1 MNDQELPTQNF
12 GSCLRSK
19 MNYIIIC
26 VHCIC
31 ESSFSCGFFLGIPKY
46 EGPSDSLQTWSLRE
60 TNCSILPRSKSQFQN
75 ISMATGE
82 NIYKTTWLPTKK
94 VAQDIWFL
102 YIYIY
107 SYIHDTLPEINVDD
121 SCADVFYIWYMIY
134 IYKSYTNILQFRL
147 VLNKSKLLN
156 DIPSPIDSW
165 WQERRVG
172 SRCIWGRSLIDNLQN
187 ET

>member
-1 MNDQELPTQNF
+1 MNHHFPAD
-12 GSCLRSK
+12 
-19 MNYIIIC
+19 
-26 VHCIC
+26 
-31 ESSFSCGFFLGIPKY
+31 FFLGIPKY

-134 IYKSYTNILQFRL
+134 IYISHIPTSFSLGWCWTNPSCWMTFQVQLILGG
-147 VLNKSKLLN
+147 KK
-156 DIPSPIDSW
+156 
-165 WQERRVG
+165 G
-172 SRCIWGRSLIDNLQN
+172 GWGPGVY
-187 ET
+187 EVEV

>member
-1 MNDQELPTQNF
+1 MW
-12 GSCLRSK
+12 
-19 MNYIIIC
+19 IIIFLRIFFWESLNMK
-26 VHCIC
+26 VHPILFKHGPFVKRIVLYFQGRNR
-31 ESSFSCGFFLGIPKY
+31 SFKTSQWLQVKTSTKQLDFPPKKW
-46 EGPSDSLQTWSLRE
+46 PKTSDS
-60 TNCSILPRSKSQFQN
+60 C
-75 ISMATGE
+75 
-82 NIYKTTWLPTKK
+82 
-94 VAQDIWFL
+94 
-102 YIYIY
+102 IYIY